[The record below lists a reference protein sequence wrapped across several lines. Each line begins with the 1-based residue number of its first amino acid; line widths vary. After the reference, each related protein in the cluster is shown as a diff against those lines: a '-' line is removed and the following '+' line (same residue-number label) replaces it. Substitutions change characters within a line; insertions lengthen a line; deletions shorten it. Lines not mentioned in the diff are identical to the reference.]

1 MSSEISYD
9 PVSAVDESDATGAVA
24 ETFRDIRQTM
34 NIPIVTSIWRG
45 LAGMDNG
52 LEKVW
57 LLAKPI
63 YQNANPGAKLNEII
77 SNINLTLPEDLTEAE
92 IINTGLSKKDWEN
105 ILIIL
110 NAYNKS
116 NGMNMVVLHAMIK
129 HSFPKIYSVKKQKE
143 IKPKKILKLLKKS
156 EISIKTWN
164 FVREVNSI
172 SAANGLDS
180 HVATL
185 WRHLAHWPIFLKL
198 IYEKLSPLNNKN
210 IIQLSMASTTKQLNE
225 NGLDLSYQKTLE
237 NNLSET
243 VYSTVKNYVYEETQ
257 VIRMVVI
264 GHIIEK
270 WINTQKFISI
280 S

>member
-1 MSSEISYD
+1 
-9 PVSAVDESDATGAVA
+9 
-24 ETFRDIRQTM
+24 
-34 NIPIVTSIWRG
+34 
-45 LAGMDNG
+45 
-52 LEKVW
+52 
-57 LLAKPI
+57 
-63 YQNANPGAKLNEII
+63 LN
-77 SNINLTLPEDLTEAE
+77 
-92 IINTGLSKKDWEN
+92 
-105 ILIIL
+105 
-110 NAYNKS
+110 
-116 NGMNMVVLHAMIK
+116 
-129 HSFPKIYSVKKQKE
+129 
-143 IKPKKILKLLKKS
+143 LLKKS

-172 SAANGLDS
+172 SAPNGLDS

-185 WRHLAHWPIFLKL
+185 WRHLAHWPNFLKL
-198 IYEKLSPLNNKN
+198 IYEKLSLLNNKN

-237 NNLSET
+237 NDLSET

-270 WINTQKFISI
+270 WINTQKFINI

>member
-1 MSSEISYD
+1 M
-9 PVSAVDESDATGAVA
+9 
-24 ETFRDIRQTM
+24 
-34 NIPIVTSIWRG
+34 
-45 LAGMDNG
+45 
-52 LEKVW
+52 
-57 LLAKPI
+57 
-63 YQNANPGAKLNEII
+63 
-77 SNINLTLPEDLTEAE
+77 
-92 IINTGLSKKDWEN
+92 
-105 ILIIL
+105 
-110 NAYNKS
+110 
-116 NGMNMVVLHAMIK
+116 
-129 HSFPKIYSVKKQKE
+129 
-143 IKPKKILKLLKKS
+143 KLLKKS

-198 IYEKLSPLNNKN
+198 IYEKLSPLNIKN
-210 IIQLSMASTTKQLNE
+210 IIQLSMARTTKQLNE

-237 NNLSET
+237 NDLSET

-270 WINTQKFISI
+270 WINTQNL
-280 S
+280 